1 MPRYFSGRVK
11 QRELP
16 FPRGRGHGPRAAP
29 RSRRAAPAITAADGR
44 KPRLMNPRV
53 VGLAWRSRMAI
64 RLRNPCRSSTLGQKR
79 GLILL
84 DYWKKSGTESS
95 CFSRHLRIGV
105 KAVTDAKVRSRRL
118 GNIPLGP
125 GLIEDAPPFLGFPDV
140 DVPAPGP
147 GKTVPGRTY
156 VEVRRKTQT

>member
-1 MPRYFSGRVK
+1 
-11 QRELP
+11 
-16 FPRGRGHGPRAAP
+16 
-29 RSRRAAPAITAADGR
+29 
-44 KPRLMNPRV
+44 MNPRV

-79 GLILL
+79 GLIIL

-105 KAVTDAKVRSRRL
+105 QAVTDAQVKSRRL

-125 GLIEDAPPFLGFPDV
+125 VLFEHDPPFIDFSDV
-140 DVPAPGP
+140 DVTAPGP
-147 GKTVPGRTY
+147 GKNIPRRTY
-156 VEVRRKTQT
+156 V